1 MISTARVVVFFSAV
15 ALGIVSLL
23 TGLVLYFW
31 PRGPRSGWLVIM
43 GLNKSGWSDLHA
55 YSSILALLVIAVQA
69 SRGGFRSS
77 IYGVFQDINRPTFP
91 RGISQGLWLPGFIS
105 RSSAKK
111 IGSHSGNA
119 GRNNLRRARRHDLL
133 GRLELNASKHRRTS
147 RLLNSHILC
156 NTGRNLSKGEADE

>member
-55 YSSILALLVIAVQA
+55 YSSILALLVIAVHLILNWK
-69 SRGGFRSS
+69 S
-77 IYGVFQDINRPTFP
+77 IKLYVKCLKEI
-91 RGISQGLWLPGFIS
+91 
-105 RSSAKK
+105 
-111 IGSHSGNA
+111 
-119 GRNNLRRARRHDLL
+119 
-133 GRLELNASKHRRTS
+133 
-147 RLLNSHILC
+147 
-156 NTGRNLSKGEADE
+156 